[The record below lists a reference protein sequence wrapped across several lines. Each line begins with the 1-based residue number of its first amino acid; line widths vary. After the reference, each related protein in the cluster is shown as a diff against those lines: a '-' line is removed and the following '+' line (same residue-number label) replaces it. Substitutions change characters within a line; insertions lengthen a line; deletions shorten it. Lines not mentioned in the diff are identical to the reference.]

1 MEDEVFHAYKKVDKM
16 EQRNVAGA
24 LDWLKELKNIPV
36 TLELQSMRIRI
47 RSYTFSTVS
56 SSPGKSVQRAINRK
70 TLKRG
75 KKTLAASQ
83 DSPEAGE

>member
-56 SSPGKSVQRAINRK
+56 SSPGKSCSTSHQQKDFEERK
-70 TLKRG
+70 K
-75 KKTLAASQ
+75 
-83 DSPEAGE
+83 DSGCITGQP